1 MFSCVKAFTQR
12 AALLSSD
19 VDEVSL
25 QLNGAVTDQKKKK
38 VIRNLQ
44 ENSSLVTFNGSQRPA
59 LQNKS
64 AYLRRYNSVNK

>member
-1 MFSCVKAFTQR
+1 MFSCVMAFTQLG
-12 AALLSSD
+12 ALLSSA

-25 QLNGAVTDQKKKK
+25 QLNGAATEQNKKK

-64 AYLRRYNSVNK
+64 AYM